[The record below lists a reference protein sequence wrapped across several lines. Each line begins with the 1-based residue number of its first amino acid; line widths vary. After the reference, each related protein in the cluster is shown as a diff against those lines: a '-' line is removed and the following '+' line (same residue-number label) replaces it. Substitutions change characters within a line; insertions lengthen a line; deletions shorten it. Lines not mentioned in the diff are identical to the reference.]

1 MDKADDLPSHGTVFP
16 VRGQYSEGSR
26 AYCLWSILC
35 RSSSRLLRLC
45 FIVCGMAP
53 LAIEQRVLDCGIGVV
68 ELDVGEIARR
78 DILQRSQHLN
88 LIFRTGKN
96 VKGGHST

>member
-35 RSSSRLLRLC
+35 RSSSRLHRLC
-45 FIVCGMAP
+45 FIVCWMAP

-78 DILQRSQHLN
+78 DILQRSQHFN
-88 LIFRTGKN
+88 LFFCTGKN